1 MKFLLCKILVEFSVT
16 RVDKTDGKQ
25 SHEKLPKS
33 LLLLLLPS
41 HLSRVQLFV
50 TLWTVARQAPLA
62 CPWDSPSKNTG
73 VGCHVL
79 LQGIFPTQGSNP
91 CLLYLMHWQAG
102 SLTLAPPGKPMKSL
116 TSILTN

>member
-1 MKFLLCKILVEFSVT
+1 MHQVPGEHACML
-16 RVDKTDGKQ
+16 
-25 SHEKLPKS
+25 
-33 LLLLLLPS
+33 S

-79 LQGIFPTQGSNP
+79 LQGIFPTQGSN
-91 CLLYLMHWQAG
+91 LYLLHLLHWQVD
-102 SLTLAPPGKPMKSL
+102 SLPLAPPGKPLLWVEKDGFLNRLFQTVVLRASFFW
-116 TSILTN
+116 